1 MKVVNKNITLL
12 SLLKEIERMGYTVLT
27 YEEAE
32 CQLGIKPNE
41 FGKNYVF
48 VEIDNKYY
56 LFLNEISINSKT
68 SISEYIRN
76 DKLKKIK
83 NILYSILENNYI
95 LEHKR
100 SF

>member
-1 MKVVNKNITLL
+1 MKEFNNNITLF
-12 SLLKEIERMGYTVLT
+12 SLLKEIEKMGYIVLT

-32 CQLGIKPNE
+32 HQLGIKPNK

-48 VEIDNKYY
+48 LEIDNKYY
-56 LFLNEISINSKT
+56 LFINEISINSK
-68 SISEYIRN
+68 IFIFEYIKN

-83 NILYSILENNYI
+83 NTLYSILENNYI